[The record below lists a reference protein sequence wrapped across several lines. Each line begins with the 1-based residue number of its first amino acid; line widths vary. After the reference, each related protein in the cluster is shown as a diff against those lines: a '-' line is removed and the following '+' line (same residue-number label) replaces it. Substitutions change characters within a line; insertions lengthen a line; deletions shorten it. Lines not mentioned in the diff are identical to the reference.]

1 MEHSEN
7 VLVIG
12 SGVAGMEASLLLS
25 KAGKKVTLVEK
36 LSLIGGKTIKNE
48 ETYPNMDCST
58 CLVAPIQQEILQ
70 DGNITVLTSSQVTA
84 VSGEAGDFTVK
95 IKKKAA
101 YVDLIACLGCGMCYP
116 VCPVEL
122 INEWEENLTNK
133 KAIYVPCA
141 GALPNVPVIDADK
154 CLHLNGTDKECN
166 KCVEACMF
174 GAINL
179 FGEDE
184 QIDLKASAILVA
196 TGYDM
201 LDANT
206 IDNLGYG
213 KFSGVYT
220 AMEFERLFA
229 ANGPTEGALVMRD
242 GEKIPS
248 SVAIIHCA
256 GRSQSHYCSS
266 VCCMAS
272 SKHAHFLHHKLKDAK
287 IYNLYSDIC
296 LPDKTYQKFHEDVK
310 SHSSKFIYQSDRDKM
325 KISEENDLLKISYL
339 DNKNNDSEITV
350 DMVILANALIPATG
364 SDKLVKVLGINN
376 DKFGFVEAQPF
387 NIGSV
392 VTSKSGV
399 FVAGCAEGPKDI
411 QSSIIQSEAA
421 VAEIMSLLNN

>member
-1 MEHSEN
+1 MDLSDN
-7 VLVIG
+7 VLIIG
-12 SGVAGMEASLLLS
+12 SGVAGMEASLMLS

-70 DGNITVLTSSQVTA
+70 DGNINVLTSSVVEAITGDAGNFKVTI
-84 VSGEAGDFTVK
+84 S
-95 IKKKAA
+95 KKAG

-141 GALPNVPVIDADK
+141 GALPNVPVINAEK
-154 CLHLNGTDKECN
+154 CLQLNGTEICN

-174 GAINL
+174 GAINM
-179 FGEDE
+179 GEKDE
-184 QIDLKASAILVA
+184 QIDLNVGAILVA

-201 LDANT
+201 LDVSSIT
-206 IDNLGYG
+206 DLGYG
-213 KFSGVYT
+213 KYQGVYT

-229 ANGPTEGALVMRD
+229 ANGPTEGKLVMRD

-248 SVAIIHCA
+248 SIAIIHCV
-256 GRSQSHYCSS
+256 GRSQTHYCSN

-272 SKHAHFLHHKLKDAK
+272 SKHAHFLHHKLPDAK
-287 IYNLYSDIC
+287 IYNIYSDVC

-310 SHSSKFIYQSDRDKM
+310 AHSSKFIYQADRDKM
-325 KISEENDLLKISYL
+325 KINEENEQLKVEYL
-339 DNKNNDSEITV
+339 DNNNKDSFIQV
-350 DMVILANALIPATG
+350 DMVILANALKSAEG
-364 SDKLVKVLGINN
+364 SDDLKNVLGIDH

-387 NIGSV
+387 RIGSV
-392 VTSKSGV
+392 ATSKSGI

-411 QSSIIQSEAA
+411 QNSIIQSEAA
-421 VAEIMSLLNN
+421 VAQIMSFLNG